1 MIRPFD
7 LRDLALIR
15 RLNDQVVTL
24 HTEFALTNNRHPLR
38 GAITS
43 MLVGG
48 QFPTYVWKAEERDAE
63 GFVQLY
69 LDEAGVHAHMV
80 RTALQA
86 EDAAAVDGLWLNL
99 LDQLVVELGSRGVQ
113 SIIAEVNESGD
124 ELIWLRQAGVAVYTR
139 QDIWI
144 SQQAGESNHAD
155 LFRPRQSLDDWDIQ
169 LLYAH
174 TVPPMVQL
182 VEPLPPL
189 DRGESWVFREGHE
202 LAAFV
207 HLHYGPTATWLRFF
221 IHPNADT
228 KIETIVAAALRLK
241 RPHPDHPVYCCV
253 RRYQSWLQN
262 GLETNGFRFWNNQ
275 AVMVKHTVHRAQA
288 VQTDLATLVKGK
300 TVPNSS
306 PLMQRYEQPTNSK
319 S

>member
-7 LRDLALIR
+7 LRDLALIH
-15 RLNDQVVTL
+15 RLNDQVITL

-69 LDEAGVHAHMV
+69 LDEPGVHAHMV
-80 RTALQA
+80 RAALHM
-86 EDAAAVDGLWLNL
+86 EDAAANGLWLPFME
-99 LDQLVVELGSRGVQ
+99 QLIAELGSRGVQ
-113 SIIAEVNESGD
+113 SIIAEVNETGD
-124 ELIWLRQAGVAVYTR
+124 ELVWLKQAGFAVYTR

-144 SQQAGESNHAD
+144 SQHAGESNHAD

-189 DRGESWVFREGHE
+189 DRGESWVFREGQE

-207 HLHYGPTATWLRFF
+207 HLHYGPSATWLRFF

-228 KIETIVAAALRLK
+228 KTEAIVAAALRLK
-241 RPHPDHPVYCCV
+241 RPHPDHPLYCCV

-262 GLETNGFRFWNNQ
+262 GLENNGFRFWNNQ

-288 VQTDLATLVKGK
+288 VQPDLATLVKSK
-300 TVPNSS
+300 AVANSTPAVRTTVISR
-306 PLMQRYEQPTNSK
+306 Q
-319 S
+319 

>member
-15 RLNDQVVTL
+15 RLNDQVIPL
-24 HTEFALTNNRHPLR
+24 HTEFALTSNRHALR

-63 GFVQLY
+63 GFIQLY
-69 LDEAGVHAHMV
+69 LDEPGVHAHIV
-80 RTALQA
+80 RAALQA
-86 EDAAAVDGLWLNL
+86 ENAAAPILWPHL
-99 LDQLVVELGSRGVQ
+99 LDQLIMELGSRGVQ
-113 SIIAEVNESGD
+113 SIIAEVNESSD
-124 ELIWLRQAGVAVYTR
+124 ELVWLRQAGFAVYTR

-144 SQQAGESNHAD
+144 SQQAGESDHAD
-155 LFRPRQSLDDWDIQ
+155 LFRPRQSVDDWDIQ

-189 DRGESWVFREGHE
+189 DRGEGWVFREGQE

-207 HLHYGPTATWLRFF
+207 HLHYGPSATWMRFF
-221 IHPNADT
+221 VHPNADVKT
-228 KIETIVAAALRLK
+228 EAIVAAALRLK
-241 RPHPDHPVYCCV
+241 RPHPDHPIYCCV

-262 GLETNGFRFWNNQ
+262 GLEVNGFRFWSNQ
-275 AVMVKHTVHRAQA
+275 AVMVKHTVHRIQAAQP
-288 VQTDLATLVKGK
+288 DLATLVKAK
-300 TVPNSS
+300 TVPGSA
-306 PLMQRYEQPTNSK
+306 PIIQRYE
-319 S
+319 